1 MAEND
6 RTTQAPAQT
15 EAPAPVQQTVP
26 PTNVADTVPPPN
38 NLSVLTSGNSGRI
51 DTSENSTKMVED
63 TPKENIVE
71 NTGERSQTAEA
82 PATPKASSLS
92 LEELQEKQRM
102 GLLTLEEQQA
112 YEQKQNQ
119 PNDGSLKKKSDN
131 DISPTDPKEKEFKEQ
146 DVIAYMYE
154 KWLIAGALWCAEKVE
169 KYFNYGCHKL
179 RASIQERNAERKA
192 KIQGS
197 TTYKTMEKV
206 AGRRNDDGELEG
218 GLYTEKK
225 KEIMDRFDQTNK
237 DITDIGT
244 AINNG
249 TLFDGQ
255 NKELLKKYEKMIG
268 SDTEEGKK
276 KLEATRA
283 ACDARRADPENA
295 DAALGSKKIAAEF
308 AREARV
314 NLTFDTKAEVA
325 ALDLTTASV
334 LTGISHNKDKC
345 KTAEKDFATQFD
357 ANVKNIK
364 ETAQPDREA
373 ALANVDERDALR
385 AQCAKYTGIKKP
397 YGKLME
403 SLIEKQ
409 WDQNFSTLNGIEK
422 NAKDGLKHAEK
433 DIASGRVVELGKN
446 PRTNTSLDA
455 ANKIIAAKQQVTNPS
470 QETQKQEVEPA
481 PTTPE
486 EPKKTLEEE
495 GIVRAQ
501 SDEEI
506 AKKQK
511 QIETD
516 PRTAENARRGQEHE
530 DRGKK
535 INPRIEEIKA
545 RAMASRQAKQSGAE
559 FMVDEMIAEGKLND
573 TQQNVVLDAA
583 IAAEKSGKENA
594 SEQVLNRMKE
604 SGQFSQEQMKT
615 AREVNFAYGLAQK
628 AGRE

>member
-38 NLSVLTSGNSGRI
+38 NLSVLTSDNSGRT

-63 TPKENIVE
+63 TPKENIGGKVPTG
-71 NTGERSQTAEA
+71 NTPEDRLLQVQEQIRTGV
-82 PATPKASSLS
+82 ATPELLK
-92 LEELQEKQRM
+92 LEEELR
-102 GLLTLEEQQA
+102 EQI
-112 YEQKQNQ
+112 NQ
-119 PNDGSLKKKSDN
+119 PNDGSLKKKADN

-244 AINNG
+244 AINDG

-308 AREARV
+308 AREARI
-314 NLTFDTKAEVA
+314 NLTFDTKAEIA

-357 ANVKNIK
+357 ANVKKIR

-373 ALANVDERDALR
+373 ALASADERDALQ

-470 QETQKQEVEPA
+470 QETQKQEVEPT

-495 GIVRAQ
+495 GIVQAQ
-501 SDEEI
+501 TDEEI

-535 INPRIEEIKA
+535 INQRTEKIKA
-545 RAMASRQAKQSGAE
+545 SIQAKKSGAE
-559 FMVDEMIAEGKLND
+559 IMVDEMIAEGELND

-594 SEQVLNRMKE
+594 PEQVLNMMEK
-604 SGQFSQEQMKT
+604 SGQFSQKQMET
-615 AREVNFAYGLAQK
+615 AREVNLAYELAQK